1 MLLLAISTALAFST
15 GGGEGVDERGN
26 PFLQAC
32 NAISLCSP
40 TCPPGM
46 TAVAPPERSTVYSF
60 GTTSGVTS
68 YRPGQLLPFE
78 LNVTRRTIPGKRD
91 QGRTIVA
98 NETAKYL
105 GLLVYAV
112 NRRERKVGSWEIPLS
127 STPTFW
133 VPPDPGCEGKCLM
146 HADAELK
153 I

>member
-1 MLLLAISTALAFST
+1 MGVSGVMDPSLLLLAISTALAFST

-112 NRRERKVGSWEIPLS
+112 NRRERKVGAHVYVLCFP
-127 STPTFW
+127 
-133 VPPDPGCEGKCLM
+133 VCECEDM
-146 HADAELK
+146 REELPR
-153 I
+153 